1 MLDVPGHYS
10 FFFWK
15 LHSSTPSHES
25 GVGFFSHQLLGLLED
40 LRRRGLDVS
49 QLSKVDIMAF
59 VKRRTVDVPR
69 HLGDLIRAHRVERV
83 ARWKSVMARLWEEKP
98 SVVYRWLSGD
108 TPAWGS
114 FSILSSAGAQ
124 CATVEEVDH
133 AVQNFWVQ
141 RVWRMH
147 AEVDA

>member
-1 MLDVPGHYS
+1 M
-10 FFFWK
+10 
-15 LHSSTPSHES
+15 
-25 GVGFFSHQLLGLLED
+25 ED

-69 HLGDLIRAHRVERV
+69 RLGDLICAHRVERV
-83 ARWKSVMARLWEEKP
+83 ARWKSVMARLWEEKS

-124 CATVEEVDH
+124 CATV
-133 AVQNFWVQ
+133 
-141 RVWRMH
+141 
-147 AEVDA
+147 